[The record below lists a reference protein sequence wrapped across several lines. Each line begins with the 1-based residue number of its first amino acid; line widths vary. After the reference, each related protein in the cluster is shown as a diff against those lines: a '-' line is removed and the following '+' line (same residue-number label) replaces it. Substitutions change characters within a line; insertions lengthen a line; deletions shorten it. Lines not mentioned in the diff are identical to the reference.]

1 MPSTSPG
8 RGGRVVALT
17 EKCSLSKS
25 FRRRSAVVDFPAPL
39 GATNIRTFPF
49 SLLNVLHLLADLF
62 QIFLT
67 QDDVLGNFRVVAF
80 GPDGIEFPVN
90 LLAQIIEPSPH
101 RHIRF

>member
-25 FRRRSAVVDFPAPL
+25 FRRRSAIVDFPPPL

-80 GPDGIEFPVN
+80 GHDGIEFAIN
-90 LLAQIIEPSPH
+90 LLAQRVATSH
-101 RHIRF
+101 NRQL